1 MSETPVNTNSIS
13 IHRLTALWALCECG
27 LGGILHLTSPAFTGL
42 IVGGFSMVILG
53 LLCTITNI
61 DFKTLMKSLA
71 IVLAVKF
78 LLSPHSSPTAY
89 LAVSFQAL
97 VAYASYKSIKNVYV
111 AAIFMGIITML
122 ESAAQKIIVLTV
134 IYGTSLWSAIDQWT
148 EGLVKKLTFIPAFGS
163 KELIEIYLGIYILGG
178 LFFGYI
184 SAKMIHRIKHDILFA
199 DFNILLTDKQKL
211 ESISRQKSKW
221 KEWLGVTIV
230 SFVLLYPYF
239 TEGSKGAFVPAVLLV
254 IRVVL
259 ILYIWYALLGP
270 WLVKKLIQPLT
281 KSNHVLSKDISATL
295 DILPYLRYL
304 ANMVW
309 EDCHGTMYTK
319 VTTFLPRFI
328 MYALAAQIETNT
340 IDEGKALT

>member
-1 MSETPVNTNSIS
+1 MSEIQLKTNAVT

-61 DFKTLMKSLA
+61 DFKAMMKSLA

-97 VAYASYKSIKNVYV
+97 VAYASYKTIQNVYV
-111 AAIFMGIITML
+111 AAIFMGIVTML

-148 EGLVKKLTFIPAFGS
+148 SGLEKRLTFLPSFGA
-163 KELIEIYLGIYILGG
+163 KELIETYLGIYILGG
-178 LFFGYI
+178 LFFGYL

-199 DFNILLTDKQKL
+199 DFNILLTNKHKL

-221 KEWLGVTIV
+221 KEWLFMAFIYFLLLGTILV
-230 SFVLLYPYF
+230 GGQDGTFMQ
-239 TEGSKGAFVPAVLLV
+239 AVFLV
-254 IRVVL
+254 IRVAL
-259 ILYIWYALLGP
+259 IIYVWYAWLGP

-281 KSNHVLSKDISATL
+281 KSDHVLSKDISATL

-309 EDCHGTMYTK
+309 QDCHGTMYAK
-319 VTTFLPRFI
+319 VITFLPRFI

-340 IDEGKALT
+340 IEEGKTLA